1 MKRKHKRM
9 LIRLAVALLLTVF
22 AVLIPIDLPFP
33 VELIIY
39 LVAYFVIGYDVLW
52 RSARNIARGQV
63 FDENFLMTVATLGAF
78 LLGEYLEAVGV
89 MVFYQTGELFSAI
102 AVGNSRRSI
111 SALMSIRPDTAR
123 RIDGDKEEIV
133 SPECIAIGE
142 IIEVRAG
149 ERIALD
155 GVIVDGKSSLDLS
168 ALTGESLPKDVGAGD
183 RVYSGAV
190 NLFGVI
196 KIRVE
201 SVFSESTASK
211 ILELVE
217 NSAAKKARSERFITR
232 FARYYTPCVVL
243 AALLLAIVPSVIFGN
258 VSEWIRRGLVFLMVS
273 CPCALVI
280 SIPLSFF
287 GGIGGA
293 SREGILIKG
302 ATNIES
308 LSKVDTVVFDKTGTL
323 TEGGFSVIGIKAKK
337 MSEAELLEIAAHLE
351 CESNHPIARSIF
363 RAYGKDID
371 RSRIVNVRERLGF
384 GVEAELDGKTY
395 YAGNMRYMCE
405 LGIEAES
412 EADYQS
418 AIHISSEN
426 EYLGCIVLSD
436 SIKDG
441 SKKAIESLKSLGIK
455 HTVMLTG
462 DMKITA
468 DIVAN
473 SLGIDEVCSEL
484 LPSQKVDAV
493 EELIAKGRKVAFVGD
508 GINDAPVISRADVGI
523 AMGAI
528 GSDAAIEAAD
538 IVLMDDDPK
547 KIAVAISRAKKTMRI
562 VRQNIVFA
570 LFVKG
575 IILILGALGYVGM
588 WLAIFGDVGV
598 MIIAILNSMR
608 TLKNKSR

>member
-1 MKRKHKRM
+1 
-9 LIRLAVALLLTVF
+9 
-22 AVLIPIDLPFP
+22 
-33 VELIIY
+33 
-39 LVAYFVIGYDVLW
+39 
-52 RSARNIARGQV
+52 
-63 FDENFLMTVATLGAF
+63 
-78 LLGEYLEAVGV
+78 
-89 MVFYQTGELFSAI
+89 
-102 AVGNSRRSI
+102 
-111 SALMSIRPDTAR
+111 
-123 RIDGDKEEIV
+123 
-133 SPECIAIGE
+133 
-142 IIEVRAG
+142 
-149 ERIALD
+149 
-155 GVIVDGKSSLDLS
+155 
-168 ALTGESLPKDVGAGD
+168 
-183 RVYSGAV
+183 VYSGAV

-201 SVFSESTASK
+201 SVFSEGTASK

-258 VSEWIRRGLVFLMVS
+258 VSEWIRRGLIFLMVS